1 MNKPELIG
9 YREFAR
15 RDKCDEKLV
24 RRAVREGRLP
34 ASADGKIDA
43 ALVAS
48 PWRRG
53 NLASADTVRTLLPGE
68 TPEEAAQR
76 VVSTAVTIPA
86 YGVSLAKKEF
96 YAAELKAIE
105 HDLRVGTVVLVA
117 DAMQIIEGQLGA
129 VRTRLLAIPSS
140 CSAQVQRL
148 RTTPEIAACLT
159 DAIRAALVDLT
170 GDTLPAPG

>member
-1 MNKPELIG
+1 M
-9 YREFAR
+9 RRAR
-15 RDKCDEKLV
+15 DGDRAARPTGA
-24 RRAVREGRLP
+24 RRAVREGHLP
-34 ASADGKIDA
+34 ASAEGKIDA
-43 ALVAS
+43 SLACS

-53 NLASADTVRTLLPGE
+53 NLASADTVPALLPGE
-68 TPEEAAQR
+68 TPEDAAER

-86 YGVSLAKKEF
+86 YAVSLAKKEF

-105 HDLRVGTVVLVA
+105 HDLRAGTIVLVA
-117 DAMQIIEGQLGA
+117 DAMLIIELQLAA

-148 RTTPEIAACLT
+148 RTTPEISACLT

-170 GDTLPAPG
+170 GEALPAPE